1 MFRNMEYVYEVY
13 KEKSFTK
20 AAKNLFVTQPC
31 LSALIKK
38 NEQKLGFQIFARNT
52 NPIQL
57 TECGKEYIRYIEKIQ
72 ALENEFE
79 NYLNDVRGLK
89 TGHLSIGSNN
99 AFSALVLP
107 QMISNFNRKYPGVE
121 VNLTEGNIFYLEE
134 KLFKGDLDLVFDN
147 HPMDEAIYQKELFGS
162 EQLLLASPMKPGAVL
177 SEYALSHQDIL
188 EGKHLLSETP
198 AVALSRF
205 QKEDFIALHNGND
218 TRIRMD
224 LLCEQAGFRPKIRLE
239 VDQLTTAY
247 NIICNNMGIT
257 LVSDT
262 LVTRTAS
269 VPGIVYYKIDSEH
282 TKRFA
287 YFYYKRSAYVSRAMR
302 EFIQTAGK
310 PITEED

>member
-38 NEQKLGFQIFARNT
+38 NEQKLGFQIFTRNT

-121 VNLTEGNIFYLEE
+121 VNLSEGNIFYLEE

-147 HPMDEAIYQKELFGS
+147 HPMDEAIYEKELFGS
-162 EQLLLASPMKPGAVL
+162 EQLLLASPIKPGAAL
-177 SEYALSHQDIL
+177 SEYALSHQEIL

-198 AVALSRF
+198 TVAFSRF
-205 QKEDFIALHNGND
+205 QDQDFIALHSGND

-247 NIICNNMGIT
+247 NIICNNMGTT

-262 LVTRTAS
+262 LVTRTAP
-269 VPGIVYYKIDSEH
+269 VPGVVYYKIDSEH

-302 EFIQTAGK
+302 EFIQAAGK
-310 PITEED
+310 PIAEED